1 MLIYNAKIYP
11 QSKSAEFIP
20 CGYVEIENGRITRVS
35 GGTPIKITDEDVN
48 ARGLRLY
55 PGFIDIHTHMGL
67 IGDGQSA
74 EGEDVNEDSDP
85 VTPHLRTIDGLSH
98 RDGYFADAVRAGVTC
113 VVTGVGSANPIGG
126 DLIAIKTAGRSADE
140 MLVKRVGIKFALGE
154 NPKSAFSERD
164 SAPMTRMATAAI
176 IREALFKAKRYI
188 QDKQSAEE
196 NDEAPPEFDM
206 KSEALIPL
214 LNRELKAHFHCHR
227 ADDILTAVR
236 IAEEFSLDYVLI
248 HCTEGHF
255 VSEILGEKN
264 ASAVV
269 GPIICDRGKPELA
282 GQTLENAAE
291 LSAKGVK
298 VSICTDHP
306 ETPIQYLSASAAYCV
321 KAGLP
326 KEEGIRAITC
336 TAAEIA
342 GIANI
347 TGDISVGLD
356 ADLALLDGDPFDIMT
371 NVKMTVIGGKIV
383 FSDFYRGT

>member
-1 MLIYNAKIYP
+1 MFIYNAEIYTT
-11 QSKSAEFIP
+11 SKSAGVIP
-20 CGYVEIENGRITRVS
+20 NGYVKIENG
-35 GGTPIKITDEDVN
+35 KITDIFEGVPQNIGEGDVN

-67 IGDGQSA
+67 IGDGQGA

-85 VTPHLRTIDGLSH
+85 VTPHLRTIDGLCH

-113 VVTGVGSANPIGG
+113 VVTGVGSTNPIGG
-126 DLIAIKTAGRSADE
+126 DLIAVKTAGRSADE

-154 NPKSAFSERD
+154 NPKSTFAERD
-164 SAPMTRMATAAI
+164 TAPITRMATAAI
-176 IREALFKAKRYI
+176 IREALFKARRYM

-196 NDEAPPEFDM
+196 NDETLPEFDI

-214 LNRELKAHFHCHR
+214 LNREIKAHFHCHR

-255 VSEILGEKN
+255 VSDILGEKN

-282 GQTLENAAE
+282 GQVLENAAV
-291 LSAKGVK
+291 LHKSGVK
-298 VSICTDHP
+298 VAVCTDHP
-306 ETPIQYLSASAAYCV
+306 ETPIQYLCTSAAYCV
-321 KAGLP
+321 KAGL
-326 KEEGIRAITC
+326 ERDEGIRAITS

-342 GIANI
+342 GLGGIC
-347 TGDISVGLD
+347 GDIEVGLD
-356 ADLALLDGDPFDIMT
+356 ADLTLLDGDPFDIMT
-371 NVKMTVIGGKIV
+371 NVKMTVIGGKV
-383 FSDFYRGT
+383 VYKE